1 MPLSGL
7 EEGVSL
13 QTQLPRSG
21 LWGGRTPLPGVFL
34 SPDLA
39 DRQLWVPQKW
49 TSLPRAGP
57 RGGITALMGEAG
69 S

>member
-1 MPLSGL
+1 MPLSRL

-13 QTQLPRSG
+13 QTQLPCSG
-21 LWGGRTPLPGVFL
+21 LGGGGIPQPGVFL

-49 TSLPRAGP
+49 ASLPRAGP
-57 RGGITALMGEAG
+57 GVGITALMGEGG